1 MHLCNTGTKGSK
13 ARYVL
18 QRSGSNGFTNS
29 THRTAPA
36 LEVARGR
43 GRARYIW
50 WQHPSGGSDC
60 YFPEITSCRGQAP
73 HCKPE
78 TASTQTPGGKNA
90 SPTHSPKCTHAQFTR
105 TILKNTH
112 PSLPPQRSPWHQFVS
127 GAEHWQTYSP
137 QVMAA
142 ICEASHTKLLLQLI
156 VNFGLFFIFFYWVL
170 MVQQACLRWEGR
182 VEEEMNCQS
191 VFSLAWWDTC
201 SVRPALIEFLTDCL
215 IWSSTKLSLMGFNT
229 CGMRNMQRNKK
240 KKMR

>member
-1 MHLCNTGTKGSK
+1 
-13 ARYVL
+13 
-18 QRSGSNGFTNS
+18 
-29 THRTAPA
+29 
-36 LEVARGR
+36 
-43 GRARYIW
+43 
-50 WQHPSGGSDC
+50 
-60 YFPEITSCRGQAP
+60 
-73 HCKPE
+73 
-78 TASTQTPGGKNA
+78 
-90 SPTHSPKCTHAQFTR
+90 
-105 TILKNTH
+105 
-112 PSLPPQRSPWHQFVS
+112 
-127 GAEHWQTYSP
+127 
-137 QVMAA
+137 MAA

-240 KKMR
+240 KKWGNQGKENINAYKKMRLEIMKKLGMLKSETNWHELKEKWVLLLR